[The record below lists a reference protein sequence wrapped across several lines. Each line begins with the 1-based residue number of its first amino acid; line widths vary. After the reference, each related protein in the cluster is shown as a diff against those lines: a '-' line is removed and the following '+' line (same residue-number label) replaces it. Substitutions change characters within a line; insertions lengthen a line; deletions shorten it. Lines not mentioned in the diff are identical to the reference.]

1 MTFEAFFLSR
11 EPVCNPVVAEV
22 VAAGR
27 HLGDGI
33 RCPGTISVRYG
44 NRMLITGQGVNLC
57 RLEPEDLVEVADYDP
72 VRQTVMVIG
81 PRQPSLS
88 TPLHWFLYRRPDVHA
103 AVQTHGET
111 AALREDQQ
119 EAYPMEMVMEALR
132 GLRDSAMINLGG
144 DRLAVGPS
152 LENALEELGCK

>member
-1 MTFEAFFLSR
+1 MTFETFFLSR

-57 RLEPEDLVEVADYDP
+57 RLEPENLVEVADYDP

-103 AVQTHGET
+103 AVHIRGET
-111 AALREDQQ
+111 AAPREDHQRG
-119 EAYPMEMVMEALR
+119 YTMETVMEALR
-132 GLRDSAMINLGG
+132 GLRYSATINLSG

-152 LENALEELGCK
+152 LEHAREALG